1 MPFLS
6 DDLKK
11 FLKNNYF
18 SFGVYACVLLG
29 IIPLISLNKY
39 TINVWVNHNVANY
52 SIDPFFIFYSN
63 CFEGY
68 IHVVTILVFAFISR
82 RKFFLF
88 LIQALLVGVLVYV
101 FKEVVFGNIPRPTKL
116 LGYET
121 FSHIL
126 KDTSVYKENFSF
138 PSGHT
143 MSAFAV
149 MSMFAYLSKSHMFQ
163 LFLFLFAFI
172 AGFSRIYLLQHFF
185 IDTYFGMILG
195 FLTTILT
202 IKIIDSIQ
210 FVEKP
215 LIGTHS
221 V

>member
-1 MPFLS
+1 MKFLS
-6 DDLKK
+6 ENLNR
-11 FLKNNYF
+11 FLKDNYF
-18 SFGVYACVLLG
+18 SFGVYVCVLLG
-29 IIPLISLNKY
+29 IIPLIFMHKY
-39 TINVWVNHNVANY
+39 TINVWVNHNIANY
-52 SIDPFFIFYSN
+52 STDPFFIFYSN

-88 LIQALLVGVLVYV
+88 LVQALLVGILI
-101 FKEVVFGNIPRPTKL
+101 FLLKEVVFGNIPRPTKL

-163 LFLFLFAFI
+163 LFLFLFAFV
-172 AGFSRIYLLQHFF
+172 AAFSRIYLLQHFF

-195 FLTTILT
+195 FLTTVIALKIL
-202 IKIIDSIQ
+202 DRFQ

-215 LIGTHS
+215 LIGTHNA
-221 V
+221 